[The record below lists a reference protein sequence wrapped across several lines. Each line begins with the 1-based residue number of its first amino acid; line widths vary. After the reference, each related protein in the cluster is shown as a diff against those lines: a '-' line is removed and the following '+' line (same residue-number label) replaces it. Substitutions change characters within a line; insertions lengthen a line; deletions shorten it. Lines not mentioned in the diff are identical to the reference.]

1 MVDVSRFTNETYLDW
16 ATAAAAGHRPGLV
29 VMVVDREGLL
39 VAVCGEPE
47 LIGLDCVRTTWQRLL
62 ALIPPGGSASAV
74 VVSLG
79 ASFDA
84 AGAAGLLPDL
94 RHDGAAIGWE
104 VVDWLVETGGQTAS
118 VAACQR

>member
-1 MVDVSRFTNETYLDW
+1 MVDTGRFTHETYLDW

-29 VMVVDREGLL
+29 VIVVDGQGLL

-62 ALIPPGGSASAV
+62 ALMPPGGSTSAV

-84 AGAAGLLPDL
+84 AAAAGLLPDL

-104 VVDWLVETGGQTAS
+104 VIDWLVETGGRTAS
-118 VAACQR
+118 AAACEQ